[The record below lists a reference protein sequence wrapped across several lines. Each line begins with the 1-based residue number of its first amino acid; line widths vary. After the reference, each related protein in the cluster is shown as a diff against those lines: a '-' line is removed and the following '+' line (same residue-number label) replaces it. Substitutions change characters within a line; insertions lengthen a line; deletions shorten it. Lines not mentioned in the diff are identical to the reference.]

1 MGIREI
7 IGDKRDAI
15 LALAARHGAS
25 NVRIFGSV
33 AEGKA
38 DDASDVDFLVD
49 MEPGRSLLDLGGL
62 LMDLQDLLGRKVDVV
77 TEAGLRDRIRQSVQ
91 KQAVRL

>member
-1 MGIREI
+1 MGIAEI

-62 LMDLQDLLGRKVDVV
+62 LMDLQELLGRKVDVV
-77 TEAGLRDRIRQSVQ
+77 TEAGLRSRIRQSVQ
-91 KQAVRL
+91 NQAVRL